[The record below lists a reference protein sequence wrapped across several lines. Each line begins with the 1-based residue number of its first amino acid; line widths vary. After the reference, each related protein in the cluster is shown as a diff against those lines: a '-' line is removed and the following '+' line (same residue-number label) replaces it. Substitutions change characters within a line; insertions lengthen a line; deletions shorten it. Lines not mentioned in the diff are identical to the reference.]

1 MEITILRRGVEGL
14 VDYFCVKVAFLKISR
29 LNIKLMKVTAL
40 PVRTEQVSFPTLSR
54 TSQIMAAVS

>member
-1 MEITILRRGVEGL
+1 M
-14 VDYFCVKVAFLKISR
+14 DYFCVKVAFLKISR

-54 TSQIMAAVS
+54 ASQIMTAVG